1 MADNNRSWIR
11 DLLAVPLVVGIVIA
25 IFTYALPK
33 LLTESSQ
40 LSYTIEE
47 PVAYLDKTSIGT
59 ASVKVNDI
67 SVPEVFAVRVRIW
80 NSGSLPLKN
89 LGVLFEFA
97 ATDKD
102 FRVLSVNHNT
112 NPPKEFGAVTEEG
125 NDTNSKRFIYAL
137 LNSEDA
143 DSLVFLTTAKAD
155 VKVFSKAENLSVK
168 PVSQEKRTGFH
179 WYDAAILAML
189 VSLVSSFIEFLL
201 KVWRE
206 RRRNKKS
213 TQAGESGI

>member
-1 MADNNRSWIR
+1 MSDNNRSWVR
-11 DLLAVPLVVGIVIA
+11 DLLAVPVVVGIVIA

-40 LSYTIEE
+40 ISYTIEE

-89 LGVLFEFA
+89 LGVLFEFTS
-97 ATDKD
+97 TDKD
-102 FRVLSVNHNT
+102 FRILSVNHNT
-112 NPPKEFGAVTEEG
+112 KPSKEFGSITEQG
-125 NDTNSKRFIYAL
+125 NDNNSKRYIYAL
-137 LNSEDA
+137 LNPEDA

-155 VKVFSKAENLSVK
+155 VKVFSKAENLSIK
-168 PVSQEKRTGFH
+168 PVSQEKRTDFR
-179 WYDAAILAML
+179 WYDAALLAML
-189 VSLVSSFIEFLL
+189 VSLASTFIEFLL

-206 RRRNKKS
+206 RMRSKKA
-213 TQAGESGI
+213 TQVGEK